1 MKRILAVVLFCFM
14 ALGVF
19 ALPISASPVNAGVT
33 VKMSTTEPVL
43 DGVVSEGEYG
53 EKIHTVDYS
62 SDEFIAEFDTDKDIR
77 ADFYMTWKEDS
88 LYMAWVVFA
97 EKHTPIDASIDYNRD
112 GKADAEIGGTDLAY
126 MYLGS
131 CVQFMLCTGAPDIHQ
146 KKYQTN
152 TWSGNY
158 LEAGLVYL
166 NDGKSQKFMWSV
178 PQSAVDFTAQTF
190 DFCGS
195 RDEENKTTTYETRI
209 PLAALGMQNIGAGT
223 RLGLIYAV
231 GDQENFETAPNM
243 CEWQNGILNGKNMD
257 AGAVITLSD
266 ATTDGLIVGAP
277 VQNPDYNITVSAP
290 ASYMPGD
297 TLQVKMTLNDIQT
310 AGGYPYIKLSLY
322 YDKDKVEPVVKND
335 GDVNEAMSSFL
346 EKAPNKNSWE
356 GICRLDE
363 NDARYDISFMNP
375 SFNGAAVDHG
385 DLVISVPFNVK
396 SGATGKIIFQVPHKS
411 TLCVDTNLKKHYS
424 NAGMAAVE
432 PAVEDED
439 LTLKPGSRLTIESD
453 NGRRYLKGMRDET
466 TVNEIK
472 AEFSGSV
479 TILDRDGNPLS
490 GSDYVGTG
498 CTVTAGTN
506 TVTVFLL
513 GDANGDGVV
522 DSLDYL
528 IAKRI
533 IIGTAAYDDLTVKAV
548 CVTGGDTPD
557 SLDYLRIKK
566 YCISTYDLYGEG
578 VA

>member
-195 RDEENKTTTYETRI
+195 RDEEN
-209 PLAALGMQNIGAGT
+209 
-223 RLGLIYAV
+223 
-231 GDQENFETAPNM
+231 
-243 CEWQNGILNGKNMD
+243 GILNGKNMD
-257 AGAVITLSD
+257 AGAVITLSY

-411 TLCVDTNLKKHYS
+411 TLCVDTNLKKHYG

-513 GDANGDGVV
+513 GDANSDGVV